1 MAIRDTEILST
12 LQANYQK
19 TLALMTPELAQE
31 FQRRIITPDDLK
43 RFASAILVA
52 IQMKNVTGCLNIQNQ
67 IIDQFNFR
75 GFGTKLKQKGIDP
88 VKCYEQLLQGFF
100 DYK

>member
-1 MAIRDTEILST
+1 MAIRDTEILGT

-31 FQRRIITPDDLK
+31 FQRRIVTPDDLK

-67 IIDQFNFR
+67 VIEQFNYR
-75 GFGTKLKQKGIDP
+75 GFGNKLKQKGVDP